1 MINNIETYLTYQN
14 IYLIVNSGVLPLWLM
29 LLFMPN
35 HYLTRF
41 FTNTVIVPLLLAV
54 TYIFI
59 SYKIYLDGSIFEGF
73 SLYIGLDN
81 LYSLFSEESFLLVF
95 WIHFLSISLFVGGY
109 IARDAQRYL
118 VPRFL
123 CFISILITY
132 FAGPVGLLLYWFVRI
147 FFSKKISF
155 ND

>member
-1 MINNIETYLTYQN
+1 
-14 IYLIVNSGVLPLWLM
+14 
-29 LLFMPN
+29 
-35 HYLTRF
+35 
-41 FTNTVIVPLLLAV
+41 VPLLLAV